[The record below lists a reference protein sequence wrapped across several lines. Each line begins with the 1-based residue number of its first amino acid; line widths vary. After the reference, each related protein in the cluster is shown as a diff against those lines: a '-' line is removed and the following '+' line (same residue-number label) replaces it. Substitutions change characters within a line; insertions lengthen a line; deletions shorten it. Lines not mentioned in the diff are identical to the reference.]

1 MINPGE
7 EGWIQ
12 LELRDPVVAVRGDR
26 YILRR
31 PSPGETLGGGV
42 IVDHQPKGRHKRFNE
57 KVLKSLAALAAGSP
71 ADILL
76 EAALA
81 LNAAPVKEVVTRS
94 RLEAEPA
101 TQALREILK
110 NGQLLQLEDGNLT
123 ITSDLLVIA
132 APNWNIVRDKA
143 IQMVQTY
150 HKNFPLRRGIP
161 REELKSR
168 LKLQTRVFN
177 ALVKKLAAE
186 NKIVEAGSTLGIP
199 GHEIRF
205 DSGQQAKV
213 QGLMRKF
220 GQNPYSPPSVKESQA
235 DIGEDVVNALVE
247 LGQLKQLTPDVIFR
261 TEDYEQ
267 MVAKVRAFITE
278 NGQITVADARDLFN
292 SSRKY
297 MLALLEHLDA
307 TGVTIREGDFR
318 KLR

>member
-1 MINPGE
+1 
-7 EGWIQ
+7 
-12 LELRDPVVAVRGDR
+12 
-26 YILRR
+26 
-31 PSPGETLGGGV
+31 
-42 IVDHQPKGRHKRFNE
+42 
-57 KVLKSLAALAAGSP
+57 
-71 ADILL
+71 
-76 EAALA
+76 
-81 LNAAPVKEVVTRS
+81 
-94 RLEAEPA
+94 
-101 TQALREILK
+101 
-110 NGQLLQLEDGNLT
+110 
-123 ITSDLLVIA
+123 
-132 APNWNIVRDKA
+132 
-143 IQMVQTY
+143 
-150 HKNFPLRRGIP
+150 
-161 REELKSR
+161 
-168 LKLQTRVFN
+168 VFN